1 MATRRQARE
10 WALQFLVQVDLNPD
24 QDLDS
29 ALEAFWNQ
37 LRELERERFQEDDRI
52 ELVLNFESQ
61 DVQKAKAFEE
71 AREFAEERVRGVLL
85 ERDALDARIE
95 PRLKNWSLY
104 RLGSVERN
112 VLRLGFWEL
121 ENCPEIPAPIVINE
135 HVDLAKFFSETKSG
149 RFVNGLLDRYAKSLK
164 ANSPKD
170 GETFTPQ

>member
-10 WALQFLVQVDLNPD
+10 WALQFLVQLDLNPD

-85 ERDALDARIE
+85 ERDALDAKIE

>member
-10 WALQFLVQVDLNPD
+10 WALQFLVQLDLNPD

>member
-10 WALQFLVQVDLNPD
+10 WALQFLVQLDLNPE

-37 LRELERERFQEDDRI
+37 LRELERERFQDDDRI

-85 ERDALDARIE
+85 ERDALDAKIE

-170 GETFTPQ
+170 GETFTPH

>member
-10 WALQFLVQVDLNPD
+10 WALQFLVQLDLNPD
-24 QDLDS
+24 QNLDS

-85 ERDALDARIE
+85 ERDALDAKIE

>member
-61 DVQKAKAFEE
+61 DMQKAKAFEE

>member
-10 WALQFLVQVDLNPD
+10 WALQFLVQQDLNPEPH
-24 QDLDS
+24 LDS

-37 LRELERERFQEDDRI
+37 LRELERERFEEDDRT

-61 DVQKAKAFEE
+61 DEQKVKAFEE
-71 AREFAEERVRGVLL
+71 ARAFAEERVRGVML

-104 RLGSVERN
+104 RLGTVERN

-121 ENCPEIPAPIVINE
+121 ENCPEIPTPIVINE

-164 ANSPKD
+164 TKSAQD

>member
-85 ERDALDARIE
+85 ERDDLDAKIE

-164 ANSPKD
+164 TKTPKN

>member
-10 WALQFLVQVDLNPD
+10 WALQLLVQLDLNPEPGLED
-24 QDLDS
+24 
-29 ALEAFWNQ
+29 ALEAFWSQ
-37 LRELERERFQEDDRI
+37 LREIERERYEEDDRT

-61 DVQKAKAFEE
+61 DRQKAEAFAE
-71 AREFAEERVRGVLL
+71 AREFAEERVRGVML

-104 RLGSVERN
+104 RLGTVERN

-121 ENCPEIPAPIVINE
+121 ENCPEIPVPIVINE

-149 RFVNGLLDRYAKSLK
+149 RFVNGILDCYAKCLQDEK
-164 ANSPKD
+164 PAE
-170 GETFTPQ
+170 GETFTP

>member
-10 WALQFLVQVDLNPD
+10 WALQFLVQQDLNPEPH
-24 QDLDS
+24 LDS
-29 ALEAFWNQ
+29 ALESFWNQ
-37 LRELERERFQEDDRI
+37 LRELERERFEEDDPT
-52 ELVLNFESQ
+52 EPVLNFESQ
-61 DVQKAKAFEE
+61 DEQKVKAFKE
-71 AREFAEERVRGVLL
+71 ARAFAEERVRGVML

-104 RLGSVERN
+104 RLGTVERN

-121 ENCPEIPAPIVINE
+121 ENCPEIPTPIVINE

-164 ANSPKD
+164 TKSAQD

>member
-85 ERDALDARIE
+85 ERDALDAKIE

-149 RFVNGLLDRYAKSLK
+149 RFVNGLLDSYAKSLK
-164 ANSPKD
+164 NKSRKD
-170 GETFTPQ
+170 GETFSPQ